1 MLIYDI
7 IAISAVIVISR
18 HDIFYFWRKNCMT
31 SKFSNLRASSNQVTQ
46 SEYDY
51 LKSQA
56 EAAEEKVMKLQ
67 EELQLVAQDGTD
79 DENPAFA
86 QVKASLAAATSEW
99 NKLKE
104 QREKSIEAE
113 RTVTLTN
120 ISDPASLPPHALN
133 IDYEKQLI
141 DTGVIAKRDPVQ
153 AIREAD
159 ELAVRKKRRIANF
172 MLEDID
178 EGCSKR

>member
-1 MLIYDI
+1 
-7 IAISAVIVISR
+7 
-18 HDIFYFWRKNCMT
+18 MT

-104 QREKSIEAE
+104 TVSSAVIVKPTQVEEGQINEAVKSVKLRCTYAPDDIVDKVFIIGHELGNVTPSSPMFKFLMGKSVGYKGTFTFKPNRDNTVSYDIEI
-113 RTVTLTN
+113 L
-120 ISDPASLPPHALN
+120 
-133 IDYEKQLI
+133 
-141 DTGVIAKRDPVQ
+141 
-153 AIREAD
+153 
-159 ELAVRKKRRIANF
+159 
-172 MLEDID
+172 DITF
-178 EGCSKR
+178 

>member
-1 MLIYDI
+1 
-7 IAISAVIVISR
+7 
-18 HDIFYFWRKNCMT
+18 MT

-104 QREKSIEAE
+104 QVSSAVIVEPTQVEEGQINEAVKSVKLRCTYAPDDIVDRVFIIGHELGNVTPSSPMFKFLMGKSI
-113 RTVTLTN
+113 
-120 ISDPASLPPHALN
+120 
-133 IDYEKQLI
+133 
-141 DTGVIAKRDPVQ
+141 GF
-153 AIREAD
+153 
-159 ELAVRKKRRIANF
+159 KRRFTVNPKQHDS
-172 MLEDID
+172 LSYDIEILD
-178 EGCSKR
+178 ITF